1 MVPGRQEPGQPEG
14 DPVVTSHVVD
24 SGLLRTMSSALWTV
38 TCAEYPYGVV
48 RLESGPRLTQ
58 VVVGDDVDPAND
70 TGRPAPYAA
79 ASCTTDGELVVV
91 VRDAPPAIVV
101 TIGDCRTRPL
111 DGAEHDSEFPQEG
124 ERLIL
129 LSCAVFEAVP
139 DVLVDGVNGVASGR
153 LATEDPESL
162 LIELVGG
169 AACGAG
175 AIIDRR
181 PADGSERS

>member
-48 RLESGPRLTQ
+48 RLENGPRLTQ
-58 VVVGDDVDPAND
+58 VVVGDDVGPGGDGD
-70 TGRPAPYAA
+70 RPVPFAA
-79 ASCTTDGELVVV
+79 ASCTAEGEVVVV
-91 VRDAPPAIVV
+91 VRAAPPAIAV
-101 TIGDCRTRPL
+101 TAESCWTRPH
-111 DGAEHDSEFPQEG
+111 DGAERDSAFPQDG

-153 LATEDPESL
+153 LATDDPESL

-169 AACGAG
+169 VGCGAG
-175 AIIDRR
+175 AIIDHHQQRAGGHR
-181 PADGSERS
+181 